1 MAGDDAATR
10 EQATPDPDA
19 PEKPESPT
27 DLGKAG
33 WRFTGKA
40 AVAEFQRDQCTDLA
54 AALTYYSVLSVF
66 PAILALVSLLG
77 VFGQGQATTD
87 ALLDVLNRLGQDQ
100 VAALLEEPIKAM
112 STSQA
117 AGITLVIGLGGALWG
132 ASGYV
137 GAFGRSLNR
146 IYQVAEGRPVWK
158 LRPVVL
164 LITLGLVVMAA
175 LVLVGLVVSGPIA
188 KAIGDTVGLG
198 DESQKIWDLAKWP
211 VILAIVVV
219 MVAVLYYATP
229 NVKQP
234 KFRWISV
241 GSAVAIG
248 IWVVASLGFG
258 FYVSNF
264 SKYNALYGSVGGII
278 VFLLWLWL
286 TNLALLLGAEID
298 AELERAREL
307 AAGIR
312 AERRLQLPMRDSSG
326 ADKADE
332 KHAERVAEGRRLR
345 LEAAA
350 SSASEDANGATP
362 GRGGGDGTAY
372 PLEPLPSEVA
382 RTKAGRAGAGRD
394 G

>member
-382 RTKAGRAGAGRD
+382 RTKAGRAGAGSD

>member
-219 MVAVLYYATP
+219 VVAVFYYATP

-312 AERRLQLPMRDSSG
+312 AKRRLQLPMRDSSG

-382 RTKAGRAGAGRD
+382 RTKAGRAGAGSD